1 MTQNVFSCHGNVAV
15 AQIDD
20 DGICLLKYLT
30 NPEKKINRVKYFKT
44 DSNRRLSWKIKI
56 DWQWQLLSEV
66 TESLCY
72 PSGVMYRN

>member
-30 NPEKKINRVKYFKT
+30 NRVNECEECVRV
-44 DSNRRLSWKIKI
+44 S
-56 DWQWQLLSEV
+56 LLRIV
-66 TESLCY
+66 DGVDLTLCVY
-72 PSGVMYRN
+72 VCV